1 MIIYL
6 NECKNLEI
14 LKEEIYSFSQYKKLN
29 KGNKRLSINFKED
42 EKTYSFKE
50 FKLLNSCNYDMDEW
64 DKLNPASDNFDINR
78 VDYWIGRLKNDSELH
93 KKAISYLA
101 VGLQILSIATSTT
114 CFAESSIVGLEPAFN
129 SILNILFDIAQYSF
143 LALGIKEAVIKILNG
158 GTVKDAIQSSL
169 QYAFGFL
176 FLKLYPTIYD
186 KFAKIKF

>member
-14 LKEEIYSFSQYKKLN
+14 LKEETYSFSQYKNLN

-50 FKLLNSCNYDMDEW
+50 FKLLNSYDMDEW
-64 DKLNPASDNFDINR
+64 NRLNPASDNFDINR
-78 VDYWIGRLKNDSELH
+78 VDYWIGRLKSDPNLY
-93 KKAISYLA
+93 KKAIAYLA
-101 VGLQILSIATSTT
+101 VGMQILSMTATST
-114 CFAESSIVGLEPAFN
+114 CFAESSIVGLDGAFKA
-129 SILNILFDIAQYSF
+129 ILNILFDIAQYSF
-143 LALGIKEAVIKILNG
+143 LALGIKDAVIKILNG
-158 GTVKDAIQSSL
+158 GTVKEAIQSSL

-186 KFAKIKF
+186 KFASIKF